1 MNRLVARKN
10 NYKAATMAMAVVL
23 LLVSRIIAVSTSTL
37 NTAEVAH
44 PATIEPA
51 PHGGHGGQHGGEEM
65 EGNFY
70 FNLFVVF
77 FCTCTAGLMSGL
89 TIGLAAVDRLT
100 LELDEIGND
109 EVKKMTSR
117 IFPVIDQHHWMLVTL
132 LLCNAGAMETL
143 PIYLDR
149 VVP

>member
-1 MNRLVARKN
+1 MNRLVARQN

-23 LLVSRIIAVSTSTL
+23 LLASRIIAVSTSTL
-37 NTAEVAH
+37 NTAEVTH
-44 PATIEPA
+44 PATTEPA
-51 PHGGHGGQHGGEEM
+51 PHGGHHGGEEM

-70 FNLFVVF
+70 VNLFVVI
-77 FCTCTAGLMSGL
+77 FCTCTSGLMSGL

-149 VVP
+149 IVP

>member
-1 MNRLVARKN
+1 MNRLVVRKN

-37 NTAEVAH
+37 NTAEVTH
-44 PATIEPA
+44 PATTEPA
-51 PHGGHGGQHGGEEM
+51 PHGGHHGGEEM

-70 FNLFVVF
+70 FNLFVVL

-109 EVKKMTSR
+109 EVKKMTAR
-117 IFPVIDQHHWMLVTL
+117 IFPVID
-132 LLCNAGAMETL
+132 
-143 PIYLDR
+143 
-149 VVP
+149 

>member
-1 MNRLVARKN
+1 MNRLVARQN

-23 LLVSRIIAVSTSTL
+23 LLASRIIAVSTSTL
-37 NTAEVAH
+37 NTAEVTH
-44 PATIEPA
+44 PSATEPA
-51 PHGGHGGQHGGEEM
+51 PHGGHGGHHDGEEM

-70 FNLFVVF
+70 VNLFVVL
-77 FCTCTAGLMSGL
+77 FCTCTSGLMSGL

-109 EVKKMTSR
+109 EVKKMTAR

-149 VVP
+149 IVP